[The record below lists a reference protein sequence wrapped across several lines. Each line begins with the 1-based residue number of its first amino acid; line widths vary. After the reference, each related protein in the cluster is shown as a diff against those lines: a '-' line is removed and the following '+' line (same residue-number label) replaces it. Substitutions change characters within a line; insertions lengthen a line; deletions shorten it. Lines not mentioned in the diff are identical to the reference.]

1 MEKKVANMTA
11 AEVAAMRQAQK
22 EAEAAYFNAKV
33 GALESIVGEMQETE
47 RDYFLKELA
56 EKTGLTTKE
65 IAQQFIWERHCRA
78 AVAAG
83 INNIN
88 NVNIRKFRRGV
99 TRKYVEISPNGEIN
113 PNSILTVQSLETVYT
128 VSDR

>member
-1 MEKKVANMTA
+1 MEKKIANMTA

-33 GALESIVGEMQETE
+33 DALESMVGEMQETE
-47 RDYFLKELA
+47 QDYFLKDLA
-56 EKTGLTTKE
+56 AKSGLTTKE

-83 INNIN
+83 INNTN
-88 NVNIRKFRRGV
+88 NVRIRKFYRV
-99 TRKYVEISPNGEIN
+99 VSRKYVEVSPNGEIN
-113 PNSILTVQSLETVYT
+113 PNSTLIVNNREVMYT

>member
-1 MEKKVANMTA
+1 MEKKIANMTA

-33 GALESIVGEMQETE
+33 NALESMVGEMQETE

-83 INNIN
+83 INNTK
-88 NVNIRKFRRGV
+88 NVRIKKFYRV
-99 TRKYVEISPNGEIN
+99 VSRKYVEVSPNGEIN
-113 PNSILTVQSLETVYT
+113 PNSTLIVNNREVMYT

>member
-1 MEKKVANMTA
+1 MEKKVTTMTA

-56 EKTGLTTKE
+56 TKSGLTTKE
-65 IAQQFIWERHCRA
+65 IAQQFTWERHCRA

-83 INNIN
+83 INNAN
-88 NVNIRKFRRGV
+88 NVRIKKFRRGV
-99 TRKYVEISPNGEIN
+99 TRRYVEISPNGEIN
-113 PNSILTVQSLETVYT
+113 PDSILTVQSLETMYT

>member
-33 GALESIVGEMQETE
+33 NALESMVGEMQETE
-47 RDYFLKELA
+47 RDYLLKELA
-56 EKTGLTTKE
+56 AKSGLTTKE
-65 IAQQFIWERHCRA
+65 ITQQFTWERHCRA
-78 AVAAG
+78 ARASG
-83 INNIN
+83 INN
-88 NVNIRKFRRGV
+88 VRIRKFYRAV
-99 TRKYVEISPNGEIN
+99 SRKYVEVSPNGEIN
-113 PNSILTVQSLETVYT
+113 PNSTLIVNNREVMYT

>member
-1 MEKKVANMTA
+1 MEKKVANMNA

-33 GALESIVGEMQETE
+33 NALESMVGEMQETE
-47 RDYFLKELA
+47 QDYFLKDLA
-56 EKTGLTTKE
+56 AKSGLTTKE

-78 AVAAG
+78 AVTAG
-83 INNIN
+83 INNTN
-88 NVNIRKFRRGV
+88 NVRIKKFYRV
-99 TRKYVEISPNGEIN
+99 VSRKYVEVSPNGEIN
-113 PNSILTVQSLETVYT
+113 PNSTLIVNNREVMYT

>member
-1 MEKKVANMTA
+1 MEKKVVNMTA
-11 AEVAAMRQAQK
+11 NEVAAMRQAQK

-47 RDYFLKELA
+47 RGYFLKELA
-56 EKTGLTTKE
+56 TKSGLTTKE
-65 IAQQFIWERHCRA
+65 IAQQFTWERHCRA

-83 INNIN
+83 INNAN
-88 NVNIRKFRRGV
+88 NVRIKKFRRGV
-99 TRKYVEISPNGEIN
+99 TRRYVEISPNGEIN
-113 PNSILTVQSLETVYT
+113 PDSILTVQSLETMYT

>member
-1 MEKKVANMTA
+1 MEKEITA
-11 AEVAAMRQAQK
+11 MSAQGVAAMRQAQK

-33 GALESIVGEMQETE
+33 NALESMVGEMQETE

-83 INNIN
+83 INNAN
-88 NVNIRKFRRGV
+88 NVRIRKFYRV
-99 TRKYVEISPNGEIN
+99 VSRKYVEVSPNGEIN
-113 PNSILTVQSLETVYT
+113 PNSTLIVNNREVMYT

>member
-1 MEKKVANMTA
+1 MEKKIANMTA

-47 RDYFLKELA
+47 RDYFLKDLA
-56 EKTGLTTKE
+56 AKSGLTTKE
-65 IAQQFIWERHCRA
+65 ITQQFTWERHCRA
-78 AVAAG
+78 ARASG
-83 INNIN
+83 INNIR
-88 NVNIRKFRRGV
+88 IKKFYRV
-99 TRKYVEISPNGEIN
+99 VSRKYVEVSPNGEIN
-113 PNSILTVQSLETVYT
+113 PNSTLIVNNREVMYT

>member
-1 MEKKVANMTA
+1 MKKETTAMTA

-33 GALESIVGEMQETE
+33 DALESIVGEMQETE
-47 RDYFLKELA
+47 RDYFLKDLA
-56 EKTGLTTKE
+56 AKSGLTTKE
-65 IAQQFIWERHCRA
+65 IAQQFIWKRHCRA

-83 INNIN
+83 INNAN
-88 NVNIRKFRRGV
+88 NIRFRKFYRV
-99 TRKYVEISPNGEIN
+99 VSRKYVEVSPNGEIN
-113 PNSILTVQSLETVYT
+113 PNSTLIVNNREVMYA